1 MLFWPLER
9 EILSLFAT
17 FLAFCNFVSIIFCN
31 FGAYFLKENT
41 MTIRQVC
48 TSCIYV
54 GVSARIA
61 ENGIT
66 NH

>member
-1 MLFWPLER
+1 MSFWSSKG
-9 EILSLFAT
+9 EILSLFVT
-17 FLAFCNFVSIIFCN
+17 FLTLYDSVSIIFCN

-41 MTIRQVC
+41 MAIRQVC

>member
-31 FGAYFLKENT
+31 FGAYFLKEST
-41 MTIRQVC
+41 KTYLLKSSSESAPRK
-48 TSCIYV
+48 TSKK
-54 GVSARIA
+54 SKD
-61 ENGIT
+61 
-66 NH
+66 